1 MYECQRCLRKRSLV
15 NMVMISCALPKGRE
29 NYQLCVDCYNDS
41 KLKVD
46 PKKNSFAIQKK
57 LKKKAMKDK

>member
-1 MYECQRCLRKRSLV
+1 
-15 NMVMISCALPKGRE
+15 MVMISCALPKGRE